1 MDIQIKDADRAQA
14 RRNAEKSTTS
24 LTTQSLPNW
33 TRKVLSPSYISNS
46 RRRGSASSDTVP
58 FAVELHRASAD
69 GEVSGRL
76 ELLHERCRARSQPE
90 LPAFRDGLVRMR

>member
-33 TRKVLSPSYISNS
+33 TRKVLSPSYISN
-46 RRRGSASSDTVP
+46 
-58 FAVELHRASAD
+58 
-69 GEVSGRL
+69 
-76 ELLHERCRARSQPE
+76 
-90 LPAFRDGLVRMR
+90 